1 MLQEYVLVS
10 LTVIFVSLFSFSF
23 MFLFPSTLLMLVSV
37 SVSFRFVFFFLCL
50 FLYFHFASELC
61 ILRLVCGQQSKLI
74 SQQVLAACAGG
85 QVSGV
90 LAWPVRQAALC
101 ADTLITECLLRC
113 DASWQLLGSC
123 LRLVLLEL
131 AAHWAVQFAR
141 LQTC

>member
-1 MLQEYVLVS
+1 MRPCVVDSYFCLLVFIFIYV
-10 LTVIFVSLFSFSF
+10 FVPQHVVDVGFGFFSF
-23 MFLFPSTLLMLVSV
+23 
-37 SVSFRFVFFFLCL
+37 RFFFLCL